1 MSLIYIGQL
10 EFLKNSM
17 LPNDKPHDKE
27 FALIFLQEWSLGVL
41 FIWRGKLYLTTKD
54 TYVISL
60 QRKYEVQILLLFI
73 TSFIITLTSFL
84 HSEDRNIVPFNSQP
98 VDINAVV

>member
-1 MSLIYIGQL
+1 M
-10 EFLKNSM
+10 
-17 LPNDKPHDKE
+17 
-27 FALIFLQEWSLGVL
+27 
-41 FIWRGKLYLTTKD
+41 TTKD

-60 QRKYEVQILLLFI
+60 QRKYEVQILLLSI

-84 HSEDRNIVPFNSQP
+84 HSEDRNIIPFNSQP

>member
-1 MSLIYIGQL
+1 MTNPMTRS
-10 EFLKNSM
+10 FT
-17 LPNDKPHDKE
+17 
-27 FALIFLQEWSLGVL
+27 LIFLQGWSLSVL

-60 QRKYEVQILLLFI
+60 QRKYEVQILLLSI

-84 HSEDRNIVPFNSQP
+84 HSEDHNIIPFNSQP